1 MQKSFALALLASAA
15 AAAVCTPA
23 AAQTQG
29 QAVGLEEVVVT
40 AQRKTENLQSVPIAV
55 ATVTAGD
62 IQRAGVNSTDT
73 LRQVTPGVMFTT
85 QQRS

>member
-1 MQKSFALALLASAA
+1 MKSFVKAALLAGAA
-15 AAAVCTPA
+15 WSVVPTLAFAQAAGGGAGV
-23 AAQTQG
+23 
-29 QAVGLEEVVVT
+29 EEVVVT